1 MASFFRRDPIKR
13 AKKHIEK
20 ALEELED
27 GYPDYASVE
36 YEKAAKLFL
45 EGESPDFAVKYYR
58 EGATCALKHKD
69 SGRAAMLKIAAA
81 ETLLQ
86 DGNYGNASYLF
97 SEASDHYYKANKLKN
112 SMHSVSLS
120 ILCNLAVRSF
130 DTAIG
135 VLNKIEER
143 LSNSRMKAGPELE
156 VSRLF
161 VKILS
166 EGEEVDFDSVK
177 KALAKAKFTEA
188 EKPLLDFVVGCI
200 KLALDTEVY
209 IEWAG
214 QDKDE
219 VMVKTPIEFELRY
232 KCPTPVQVIDYKLPL
247 SSSLVLTKEPDL
259 ETDVSTNESWLFEL
273 NPVLSGEGKVGPF
286 WLTLEGDQ
294 VLVHKHSNELTF
306 QIAQAPS
313 DLRLELT
320 PRRVSCSLG
329 EEAILTVAV
338 SNEGSGPAGN
348 IALFLELSSG
358 LEISLGR
365 DQKTIQFLGP
375 GENIRF
381 QVIVKGIGLGEENV
395 KVRLVDVKQETEIEK
410 ISLITVD

>member
-1 MASFFRRDPIKR
+1 M
-13 AKKHIEK
+13 E
-20 ALEELED
+20 
-27 GYPDYASVE
+27 
-36 YEKAAKLFL
+36 FL
-45 EGESPDFAVKYYR
+45 HQK
-58 EGATCALKHKD
+58 
-69 SGRAAMLKIAAA
+69 
-81 ETLLQ
+81 
-86 DGNYGNASYLF
+86 
-97 SEASDHYYKANKLKN
+97 
-112 SMHSVSLS
+112 
-120 ILCNLAVRSF
+120 
-130 DTAIG
+130 
-135 VLNKIEER
+135 
-143 LSNSRMKAGPELE
+143 
-156 VSRLF
+156 RLF

-166 EGEEVDFDSVK
+166 EGEEVDFNSVK
-177 KALAKAKFTEA
+177 KALPKAKFTEA

-200 KLALDTEVY
+200 KLALETEVH

-219 VMVKTPIEFELRY
+219 VMVKSPIEFELRY
-232 KCPTPVQVIDYKLPL
+232 QCPTPVQVIDYKFPL
-247 SSSLVLTKEPDL
+247 SSSLVFTKEPNL
-259 ETDVSTNESWLFEL
+259 ETGASTNESWLFEL

-294 VLVHKHSNELTF
+294 VLVHKHSNDLIF

-313 DLRLELT
+313 DLKLEVT

-348 IALFLELSSG
+348 ITVFLELSSG
-358 LEISLGR
+358 LEISLGS

-395 KVRLVDVKQETEIEK
+395 KVKLIDVRQETEVEK
-410 ISLITVD
+410 ITLITVD

>member
-1 MASFFRRDPIKR
+1 MPSFLKRDPIKK

-27 GYPDYASVE
+27 GYPDYASTQ
-36 YEKAAKLFL
+36 YEKAARLFL
-45 EGESPDFAVKYYR
+45 EGDNPDFAVKYFR
-58 EGATCALKHKD
+58 ESASCSLKHND
-69 SGRAAMLKIAAA
+69 NGRAAMMKTAAA

-97 SEASDHYYKANKLKN
+97 SEASDHYFKANKVKE
-112 SMHSVSLS
+112 SIHSVALS
-120 ILCNLAVRSF
+120 ILCNLAIRSY

-135 VLNKIEER
+135 LLNKIEER
-143 LSNSRMKAGPELE
+143 LSNSHMKSGPEL
-156 VSRLF
+156 SLTRAF
-161 VKILS
+161 VRILS
-166 EGEEVDFDSVK
+166 EGEEVEFISVK
-177 KALAKAKFTEA
+177 KALTKTKFKDE

-200 KLALDTEVY
+200 EQALKTEVR

-214 QDKDE
+214 QDKEE
-219 VMVKTPIEFELRY
+219 VMVKAPIEFELRY
-232 KCPTPVQVIDYKLPL
+232 QCPTPVRVIDYRFPI
-247 SSSLVLTKEPDL
+247 SSSLVFTKEPNLDTGAS
-259 ETDVSTNESWLFEL
+259 TDESWLFEL

-294 VLVHKHSNELTF
+294 VLVQKQSNELTF

-313 DLRLELT
+313 DLKLDVT

-348 IALFLELSSG
+348 ISIFIELSSG
-358 LEISLGR
+358 LEISLGS

-381 QVIVKGIGLGEENV
+381 QVIVRGIGLGEENV
-395 KVRLVDVKQETEIEK
+395 KVKLVDVRQETESEK
-410 ISLITVD
+410 ITLVTVD